1 MAKLKKGEFL
11 TCRAC
16 GLVVVVDA
24 ACNCAVGEIICCED
38 KPMVKGKAAA
48 MKAKKKPAAKAAAK
62 PAAKA
67 AKKSSKAKPMAKKP
81 AAKKPL
87 AKAKKK

>member
-11 TCRAC
+11 TCKVC

-24 ACNCAVGEIICCED
+24 ACNCAVGEVICCND

-48 MKAKKKPAAKAAAK
+48 MKAKKKPAAKATSKAKPKAKKPVAKKK

-67 AKKSSKAKPMAKKP
+67 KK
-81 AAKKPL
+81 
-87 AKAKKK
+87 